1 MLVFGAE
8 HIYLASSSTEKQ
20 REQSYPYEL
29 FTAWIAC
36 PAEFINLALSS
47 TDNQREQSYS
57 PEQFTAWIARPAG
70 LIL

>member
-29 FTAWIAC
+29 FTAWIA
-36 PAEFINLALSS
+36 
-47 TDNQREQSYS
+47 
-57 PEQFTAWIARPAG
+57 RPAG